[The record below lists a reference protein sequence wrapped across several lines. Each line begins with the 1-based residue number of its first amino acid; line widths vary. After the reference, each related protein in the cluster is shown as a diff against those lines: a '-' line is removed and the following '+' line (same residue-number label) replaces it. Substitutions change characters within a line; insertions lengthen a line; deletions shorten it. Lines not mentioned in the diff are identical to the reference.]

1 MAKKELTIA
10 QKKNR
15 YRTLQY
21 LTVAGEYVSIATPFA
36 IMAAVNKD
44 EWFFNDNG
52 WRTGIGFSLAC
63 LLLAIIVTSIT
74 FESEK
79 LNNRKGKYI
88 KLLIGCVISAFVFML
103 LRDILDE
110 IAHILWFASLGIAGA
125 LLNDPQL
132 LILDEPT
139 RNLSPLSNPM
149 IREVLKNF
157 GGVIISVSHDR
168 KYIAEVCEKVFE
180 MDENGLK
187 RVYPEF

>member
-1 MAKKELTIA
+1 MERDLKIMAKKELTIA

-15 YRTLQY
+15 YRSLQY

-36 IMAAVNKD
+36 IMAVVNKD
-44 EWFFNDNG
+44 EWFFNNNG

-88 KLLIGCVISAFVFML
+88 KLLIGFVVSAFIFML

-125 LLNDPQL
+125 LG
-132 LILDEPT
+132 LDI
-139 RNLSPLSNPM
+139 SSA
-149 IREVLKNF
+149 NF
-157 GGVIISVSHDR
+157 KAKAEMYKGSIQRAQDKALEEQAMEEIKR
-168 KYIAEVCEKVFE
+168 KAVE
-180 MDENGLK
+180 
-187 RVYPEF
+187 